1 MFPCSSWFRG
11 CVTRRA
17 SREGCSSISSISV
30 CIIYRRVQL
39 IKCISASTCAPIYR
53 ACEAAWMEPPRAA
66 VLKASR
72 PPSFLVP
79 HLFVSVSHLHKSV
92 QTPSRCWVTC
102 RIVGGMG
109 AVCVSQAVSSLPP
122 KPSQHAR
129 RKAEHCQP
137 AIPRCAFEG
146 VHSFPFLACCG
157 VAIILAEG
165 LQEAAAGLLCAIAQG
180 LLCRSVFQAEEYPF
194 AEGKCSARNGCLQ
207 PVWCLGRRRIMG

>member
-72 PPSFLVP
+72 PPSFRVP
-79 HLFVSVSHLHKSV
+79 HLFVSASHLHKSV

-129 RKAEHCQP
+129 GKQSTASLPYPAVLLKESILFPSLLVVVLLLSWLRDCRKQQP
-137 AIPRCAFEG
+137 DCFVPSLRDCSAG
-146 VHSFPFLACCG
+146 VFFKQKNTHLLRGSVLQEMVVCSQCG
-157 VAIILAEG
+157 VWGEG
-165 LQEAAAGLLCAIAQG
+165 G
-180 LLCRSVFQAEEYPF
+180 
-194 AEGKCSARNGCLQ
+194 
-207 PVWCLGRRRIMG
+207 